1 MKNAEI
7 LENLNL
13 GSSVAENDQHLADYF
28 VSTGAVKDFV
38 ADRYDIIRGVKGSG
52 KSAILRMV
60 VERQD
65 TYPQLVDTLLVVAT
79 EHAGEPA
86 FKRAFDSLRA
96 GEYTELALVN
106 AWKTYLVNFFLDA
119 LEDAERSDASV
130 EVIRYAEQQ
139 GIRFRSTSLFKKA
152 LWSLLRFLHPKSF
165 SLSEAG
171 ISAEFPDEP
180 PEFWTRA
187 EGVVD
192 FPGIIERIDAAFAVA
207 GRRCWVLVDR
217 LDAAFQD
224 DHDLEKAALRALL
237 LAYKDLMG
245 RSHIRVKLFF
255 RTDLFDLVSGGSG
268 FRELTHVNDRTSPP
282 IIWDQDKLLLM
293 LMERFA
299 FNESVRDK
307 YGFSREDMKDEE
319 IRQAAFFSIFPQQI
333 DVGDRKPD
341 TWNWIGGRLRDGN
354 SVRTPRDLQ
363 SLAQNSARKQRERLA
378 LGGEQEGDTLIE
390 SAAVK
395 EGLAQLSEDKI
406 RTSLIAENPHLEKAI
421 RAFEKGKAEHNSG
434 SLRTLL
440 GDDWEHAVSKLERIG
455 FVERLSDSWKIPMIY
470 RDGLLITQGAAFEK

>member
-1 MKNAEI
+1 MKNTEI
-7 LENLNL
+7 LESLNL
-13 GSSVAENDQHLADYF
+13 GSSVAENDQHLSDYF
-28 VSTGAVKDFV
+28 VATGAVKDFV

-60 VERQD
+60 VERQNS
-65 TYPQLVDTLLVVAT
+65 YSQLADAVLVVAT

-96 GEYTELALVN
+96 GEYTEIALVN
-106 AWKTYLVNFFLDA
+106 AWKTYLLNFFLDA
-119 LEDAERSDASV
+119 LEREGSD
-130 EVIRYAEQQ
+130 EVIDEVTRYAEDQ
-139 GIRFRSTSLFKKA
+139 GVRFRSTSLFKKA
-152 LWSLLRFLHPKSF
+152 LWSLLRFLHPRSF

-180 PEFWTRA
+180 PEFWTRS
-187 EGVVD
+187 EGIVD
-192 FPGIIERIDAAFAVA
+192 FPGLIERIDAAFGKL

-224 DHDLEKAALRALL
+224 DHDLEKSALRALL

-255 RTDLFDLVSGGSG
+255 RTDLFDLVSGGAG

-299 FNESVRDK
+299 FNEPIREK
-307 YGFSREDMKDEE
+307 YGFSRNDMKDEE

-341 TWNWIGGRLRDGN
+341 TWNWISGRLRDGN

-363 SLAQNSARKQRERLA
+363 SLAQNAARKQRERLA

-390 SAAVK
+390 SVAVK
-395 EGLAQLSEDKI
+395 EGLAQLSEDKV
-406 RTSLIAENPHLEKAI
+406 RTSLIAENPHLESSI
-421 RAFEKGKAEHNSG
+421 RAFEKGKAEHNAK
-434 SLRTLL
+434 SLKSLL
-440 GDDWEHAVSKLERIG
+440 GESWEEIISRLERIG
-455 FVERLSDSWKIPMIY
+455 FVERLADSWKIPMLY
-470 RDGLLITQGAAFEK
+470 RDGLQVTQGAAFDK

>member
-1 MKNAEI
+1 MKNTEI
-7 LENLNL
+7 LEGLNL
-13 GSSVAENDQHLADYF
+13 GSSVAENDKHLADYF
-28 VSTGAVKDFV
+28 VATGAVKDFV

-60 VERQD
+60 FENKGEYSQLQD
-65 TYPQLVDTLLVVAT
+65 TELIIAT

-96 GEYTELALVN
+96 GSYSELALVN
-106 AWKTYLVNFFLDA
+106 AWKTYLLNFFVDA
-119 LEDAERSDASV
+119 LEQMPSTHGSREVVRFAE
-130 EVIRYAEQQ
+130 EQ
-139 GIRFRSTSLFKKA
+139 GVRFRSTSLFKKA

-165 SLSEAG
+165 GISEAG
-171 ISAEFPDEP
+171 LSAEFPDEP
-180 PEFWTRA
+180 PEFWTRN

-192 FPGIIERIDAAFAVA
+192 FPGLVERLDAAFGES

-217 LDAAFQD
+217 LDAAFQE

-245 RSHIRVKLFF
+245 RQHIRVKLFF
-255 RTDLFDLVSGGSG
+255 RTDLFDLVSGGPG

-282 IIWDQDKLLLM
+282 IVWDQDKLLLM

-299 FNESVRDK
+299 FNEPVRSK

-319 IRQAAFFSIFPQQI
+319 IRQVAFFSIFPQQI
-333 DVGDRKPD
+333 DAGDRKPD
-341 TWNWIGGRLRDGN
+341 TWNWINGRLRDGN
-354 SVRTPRDLQ
+354 GVRTPRDLQ
-363 SLAQNSARKQRERLA
+363 SLAQNAARKQRERLA
-378 LGGEQEGDTLIE
+378 LGGEQEADTLID

-406 RTSLIAENPHLEKAI
+406 RASLIAENPHLEFAI
-421 RAFEKGKAEHNSG
+421 RAFEKGKAEHNSA
-434 SLRTLL
+434 SLSVLL
-440 GDDWEHAVSKLERIG
+440 GDGWEAVVAKLERIG
-455 FVERLSDSWKIPMIY
+455 FVERLTDSWKVPMIY
-470 RDGLLITQGAAFEK
+470 RDGLSITQGAAFEK